1 MKKIATIGCSLLLAS
16 SLAMAAQGYRYEI
29 APTVSKNWSD
39 RDSGFE
45 SATSWGVKLNAYLN
59 DIVGFQLN
67 YDRLDNVHF
76 RHGPQKSDID
86 RIGLNLLLEAP
97 TSGNLTPYMLLGGG
111 YENVEVKLDNEDS
124 QAFANIG
131 GGFKYAVNKAID
143 VMLEAKYIKKLDTQ
157 DDDVMGT
164 FGLGYK
170 FGYVAPPAP
179 APQPVVEP
187 EPTPE
192 PQPVVEP
199 PKDSDGDGVTD
210 DLDKCPNTASGIKV
224 DQDGCPVD
232 MELVIHFDFD
242 KAVIKDEYKPKIDE
256 IIEILKKEPTYKA
269 VVAGHTDSIG
279 TEEYNMKLSQRRAD
293 ALKNYMVS
301 KGISPD
307 RIKTE
312 AYGETRPIASN
323 ATPEGRAQNRRDE
336 AKFSIR
342 IE

>member
-1 MKKIATIGCSLLLAS
+1 MKKLSAIGFSILLAS
-16 SLAMAAQGYRYEI
+16 SLMAAEGYRYEI

-45 SATSWGVKLNAYLN
+45 SATSWGAKLNAYIN
-59 DIVGFQLN
+59 DIVGFQID
-67 YDRLDNVHF
+67 YSRLDNVHF

-97 TSGNLTPYMLLGGG
+97 TSSHITPYMLIGGG
-111 YENVEVKLDNEDS
+111 YENVELKLDDEDS
-124 QAFANIG
+124 QAFANVG
-131 GGFKYAVNKAID
+131 AGVKYSINKALD
-143 VMLEAKYIKKLDTQ
+143 AVVEAKYIRKLDSY
-157 DDDVMGT
+157 DSDVMGT

-170 FGYVAPPAP
+170 FGYVAPPKP

-187 EPTPE
+187 EPAPE
-192 PQPVVEP
+192 PEPVVEQ
-199 PKDSDGDGVTD
+199 PKDSDGDGVVD
-210 DLDKCPNTASGIKV
+210 EKDQCPNTAQGIQV
-224 DQDGCPVD
+224 DDVGCPVD
-232 MELVIHFDFD
+232 MELVIHFDFN
-242 KAVIKDEYKPKIDE
+242 KAVIRDEDKPRIDK

-279 TEEYNMKLSQRRAD
+279 TEAYNMELSKRRAE
-293 ALKNYMVS
+293 ALKAYMVAH
-301 KGISPD
+301 GISPE

-312 AYGETRPIASN
+312 WYGETRPVASN
-323 ATPEGRAQNRRDE
+323 ATPEGRAKNRRDE